1 MQPYM
6 PIFLRYIPAVAE
18 AKNLVSKFRG
28 PICFEQT
35 SAKKLDCHKTWSLPA
50 FMYTWVCYSLV
61 RIQIKCLPSVR
72 GLKCHNSAK
81 KGHPAILLLI
91 SVSENHVI

>member
-1 MQPYM
+1 
-6 PIFLRYIPAVAE
+6 V
-18 AKNLVSKFRG
+18 
-28 PICFEQT
+28 
-35 SAKKLDCHKTWSLPA
+35 
-50 FMYTWVCYSLV
+50 
-61 RIQIKCLPSVR
+61 LPSVR